1 LNIACIKSGHPF
13 VYPAGNQLE
22 ISDKTIWHNFVFS
35 SFACYQQLPAMVKNY
50 FRTAFRVYTRN
61 KVFTA
66 INVLGLS
73 VGISAA
79 LIIFLIVQFEYS
91 YDKAEKDADRIFRVV
106 MDMKFNG
113 LDGHSAAV
121 PAPLST
127 AAQHEVTGIESVV
140 PVMQF
145 QGDGTAAVSVKRNG
159 TSQATVFKKQAKIV
173 FTNPQYFS
181 LLPFQWIAGTP
192 ASSLKDPFQVVLTE
206 SRAKQYFPST
216 GIGEVIG
223 KQIQYNDDFSVTVTG
238 IVKDLDARTSFG
250 GLEFISF
257 TTIAQ
262 THLQQD
268 FMMNVWNDWMAYS
281 QVYIKLAKGSV
292 VANTEK
298 QLNVLLQKYH
308 DKANKDDANY
318 MHFHLQPLSD
328 VHFNGAYAGFDQR
341 LAHAPTLRGLL
352 VIAAFLLLLAGIN
365 FINLSTANASHRA
378 KEIGVRK
385 TMGSSRQQLI
395 FQFLGETF
403 LLSFLASL
411 ISLFAA
417 PLLLGFFADYTP
429 PGLAFRPFHQPYIF
443 LFLLGLSLLVSFLSG
458 LYPAF
463 ILSAYK
469 PVNVLKDQLGMG
481 NSTRHAW
488 IRKTLT
494 VSQFVIAQFFVIA
507 TVIVSKQINYALNAD
522 TGFRKDA
529 VLSFSVPHRD
539 TLFSRRTALLYEI
552 NALPGVQLASR
563 GFLTPAAE
571 GASFANISYAGETDD
586 NKEMVQLRWGDTNY
600 LKLFN
605 IKLLAGRNIEES
617 DTIKEFLV
625 NETYARHM
633 GFASPA
639 DAVGKQLEF
648 NNMKMPIVGVMR
660 DFHTQSLHGKV
671 GPVVFAG
678 FAQRSYE
685 FHVLLRPQR
694 PGSASWSTTITAIR
708 QAYNRRYPN
717 EDFTYKFLDDTVAQF
732 YQAEQRTA
740 GLLRWATALSVLISC
755 LGLLGL
761 VMYTI
766 NTRTKEIGVRK
777 ILGATVV
784 SIVSLLSRDFV
795 RLVLIAFIIAAPLAW
810 WAADKWLQDFAY
822 RTAMSWWVFAL
833 CGLSMLLIALVT
845 LGIQTLR
852 AAVADPVKSLRRE

>member
-1 LNIACIKSGHPF
+1 
-13 VYPAGNQLE
+13 
-22 ISDKTIWHNFVFS
+22 
-35 SFACYQQLPAMVKNY
+35 MVKNY
-50 FRTAFRVYTRN
+50 FSTAFRVYTRN

-79 LIIFLIVQFEYS
+79 LIIFMIVQFEYS

-106 MDMKFNG
+106 MDMKFGGNE
-113 LDGHSAAV
+113 GHSAAV
-121 PAPLST
+121 PAPLSA
-127 AAQHEVTGIESVV
+127 AAQREVPGVELVV

-145 QGDGTAAVSVKRNG
+145 QGDGTATVSVQRTG
-159 TSQATVFKKQAKIV
+159 TSLPTVFKKQAKIV

-181 LLPFQWIAGTP
+181 LLPFQWIAGAP

-206 SRAKQYFPST
+206 SRAKQYFPSS
-216 GIGEVIG
+216 GIGEMIG
-223 KQIQYNDDFSVTVTG
+223 KRIQYNEDLSVTVTG
-238 IVKDLDARTSFG
+238 IVKDLDAQTSFAG
-250 GLEFISF
+250 VEFISF
-257 TTIAQ
+257 ATIAQ
-262 THLQQD
+262 THLQSD

-292 VANTEK
+292 AANTEK
-298 QLNVLLQKYH
+298 QLNVLLNKYNE
-308 DKANKDDANY
+308 KASKDDANY
-318 MHFHLQPLSD
+318 TRFRLQPLSD
-328 VHFNGAYAGFDQR
+328 VHFNGMYAVFYQR
-341 LAHAPTLRGLL
+341 LAHEPTLHGLL
-352 VIAAFLLLLAGIN
+352 VIAAFLLLLACIN

-385 TMGSSRQQLI
+385 TMGGSRRQLI

-403 LLSFLASL
+403 LLTFLAAVISFLL
-411 ISLFAA
+411 A
-417 PLLLGFFADYTP
+417 PLLLRFFADYTP
-429 PGLAFRPFHQPYIF
+429 PGLAFRPLHQPYIF

-463 ILSAYK
+463 ILSGYK
-469 PVNVLKDQLGMG
+469 PVNVLKDQLSLGTAG
-481 NSTRHAW
+481 TRHAW

-507 TVIVSKQINYALNAD
+507 TVIVSKQINYALHAD
-522 TGFRKDA
+522 IGFRKDA
-529 VLSFSVPHRD
+529 ILSFNVPSRD
-539 TLFSRRTALLYEI
+539 TLVGRRRALLNELSAI
-552 NALPGVQLASR
+552 PGVQLASR
-563 GFLTPAAE
+563 GFMAPAAD
-571 GASFANISYAGETDD
+571 GISFTNISYAGAPED

-605 IKLLAGRNIEES
+605 IKLLAGRNIEQS

-625 NETYARHM
+625 NETYARSL
-633 GFASPA
+633 GFVSPE
-639 DAVGKQLEF
+639 DAVGKQLDF
-648 NNMKMPIVGVMR
+648 NNKKMSIVGVMR

-678 FAQRSYE
+678 FTDQSYQ
-685 FHVLLRPQR
+685 FYVLLQPQR
-694 PGSASWSTTITAIR
+694 PGLASWSNTIAAIR
-708 QAYNRRYPN
+708 KAYNRRYPN
-717 EDFTYKFLDDTVAQF
+717 EDFNYRFVDDTIAGF

-777 ILGATVV
+777 ILGATVM

-795 RLVLIAFIIAAPLAW
+795 RLVLIAFVIAAPLAW

-833 CGLSMLLIALVT
+833 CGLSMLLIALGT
-845 LGIQTLR
+845 LGVQTIR